1 MILKPASHKAIKYAI
16 MNWHY
21 SKSIPVVQ
29 CAYAVF
35 ENDKWCGVIC
45 YGTGANNNIAK
56 PYALQQGQVIELVRV
71 ALNGKQ
77 SNTSKAVSISLKLVK
92 KDNPLVKLIVSYADI
107 DQDHTGII
115 YQATNWYYEGGTMID
130 AHDCSYLIKGKRI
143 HGKSISDYC
152 KRNGLSKTE
161 DNIKELYNTDDIEK
175 YYTKGKHKYIYPL
188 DKKLVPLC
196 EELSKEYPK
205 NASLA

>member
-35 ENDKWCGVIC
+35 ENNEWCGVIC
-45 YGTGANNNIAK
+45 YGTGATSKIAR
-56 PYALQQGQVIELVRV
+56 PYGLQQGQVIELVRV

-77 SNTSKAVSISLKLVK
+77 SNTSKALAISLKLVK
-92 KDNPLVKLIVSYADI
+92 KDNPLVKLIVSFADL
-107 DQDHTGII
+107 DQNHKGVI
-115 YQATNWYYEGGTMID
+115 YQATNWYYQGLLNQGIRTGFIV
-130 AHDCSYLIKGKRI
+130 
-143 HGKSISDYC
+143 HGK
-152 KRNGLSKTE
+152 KTHHKTIHAKGIVQSLE
-161 DNIKELYNTDDIEK
+161 AVREK
-175 YYTKGKHKYIYPL
+175 LDPNAEPYITKGKHKYIYPL
-188 DKKLVPLC
+188 DKNLVPLC
-196 EELSKEYPK
+196 KRLSKEYPK